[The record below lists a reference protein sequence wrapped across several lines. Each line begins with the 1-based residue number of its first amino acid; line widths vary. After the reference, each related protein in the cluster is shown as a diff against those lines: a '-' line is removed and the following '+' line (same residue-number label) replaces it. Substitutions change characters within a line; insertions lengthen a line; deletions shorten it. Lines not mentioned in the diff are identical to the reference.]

1 METDGLVAIL
11 LPYLDS
17 DLELTSHVAEVV
29 LEEPS
34 CSARN
39 AALLEMVP
47 ELPAEVAGRIAA
59 GLRVAPLT
67 RWGFDSSAPR
77 RLDAPVTL
85 DGDLPDA
92 DLATAALRA
101 YTRNEVLA
109 GAPYGSPRGLRSLAV
124 LQVDEGAFP
133 LARARWAVAARA
145 SPQALSCAV

>member
-47 ELPAEVAGRIAA
+47 ELPAEVARRIAA
-59 GLRVAPLT
+59 A
-67 RWGFDSSAPR
+67 
-77 RLDAPVTL
+77 
-85 DGDLPDA
+85 
-92 DLATAALRA
+92 
-101 YTRNEVLA
+101 E
-109 GAPYGSPRGLRSLAV
+109 
-124 LQVDEGAFP
+124 
-133 LARARWAVAARA
+133 
-145 SPQALSCAV
+145 